1 MSRTRFMVR
10 VTAACA
16 VVALALAAAS
26 CGGDDDS
33 SSSSKSSVSKS
44 EFIKSATAVCKNFAD
59 QAQAKSSSLPQTAT
73 QQQQA
78 QFVIDELVPLF
89 RQEVQ
94 KLRDLDVPAADA
106 DTLNKIWDNLDSGA
120 DTLEQKLKDDPAGA
134 FSDSVD
140 PFKDANQQASAYGLK
155 DCAES

>member
-1 MSRTRFMVR
+1 MVR
-10 VTAACA
+10 ATAACA
-16 VVALALAAAS
+16 VVALAFAAAG
-26 CGGDDDS
+26 CGGDDS
-33 SSSSKSSVSKS
+33 SSSNNNSKGSSSVSKS
-44 EFIKSATAVCKNFAD
+44 EFIKSATAVCKDFAN
-59 QAQAKSSSLPQTAT
+59 QAQAKTSSLPKTAT

-94 KLRDLDVPAADA
+94 HLRDLDAPAADA
-106 DTLNKIWDNLDSGA
+106 DTLTQIWDKLDSGA

-134 FSDSVD
+134 FSGSFD
-140 PFKDANQQASAYGLK
+140 PFKDANQQATAYGLK

>member
-1 MSRTRFMVR
+1 MVR

-16 VVALALAAAS
+16 VVALAFAAAG

-33 SSSSKSSVSKS
+33 SSNNSKGSSSVSKT
-44 EFIKSATAVCKNFAD
+44 EFIKNATAVCKDFAD
-59 QAQAKSSSLPQTAT
+59 QAQAKSSSLPQSAT

-78 QFVIDELVPLF
+78 QFVLDELVPLF

-94 KLRDLDVPAADA
+94 HLRDLDTPSADS

-134 FSDSVD
+134 FANDFD
-140 PFKDANQQASAYGLK
+140 PFKAANQEASEYGLK

>member
-1 MSRTRFMVR
+1 VVR
-10 VTAACA
+10 ATAACA
-16 VVALALAAAS
+16 VVALAFAAAN
-26 CGGDDDS
+26 CGGDDS
-33 SSSSKSSVSKS
+33 SSNSNSNGSSSVSKT
-44 EFIKSATAVCKNFAD
+44 EFIKNATAVCKDFAD
-59 QAQAKSSSLPQTAT
+59 QAQAKSSSLPQSAT

-78 QFVIDELVPLF
+78 QFVLDELVPLF

-94 KLRDLDVPAADA
+94 HLRDLDVPAADA

-134 FSDSVD
+134 FSDSFD

-155 DCAES
+155 DCAEA